1 MGDQVLYFEDVAE
14 GDRAPELAHVLTR
27 TDLVA
32 YAGASGDFNP
42 MHHDEVKATAAGQ
55 PSVFGH
61 GMFSMGLL
69 GTAIT
74 NYVGVGNVRR
84 FQVRFARQT
93 WPDEELRTR
102 IVVTGTR
109 TEGDDHLVDLDVR
122 LHNVDGEEKVVGED
136 TAVVRSRL

>member
-1 MGDQVLYFEDVAE
+1 MGDQELYFEDVAE

-122 LHNVDGEEKVVGED
+122 LHNADGEEKVVGEA
-136 TAVVRSRL
+136 TAVVASRH

>member
-1 MGDQVLYFEDVAE
+1 MSEQVLYFENVTQ
-14 GDRAPELAHVLTR
+14 GDHAPERSHVLTR
-27 TDLVA
+27 TDLVT

-42 MHHDEVKATAAGQ
+42 MHHDEVKAVAAGQ

-74 NYVGVGNVRR
+74 DYVGVGNVRR
-84 FQVRFARQT
+84 FQVRFAKQT
-93 WPDEELRTR
+93 WPDEELRTE
-102 IVVTGTR
+102 IVVTGKR

-122 LHNVDGEEKVVGED
+122 LHNADGEEKVVGEA
-136 TAVVRSRL
+136 TAAVPSRP